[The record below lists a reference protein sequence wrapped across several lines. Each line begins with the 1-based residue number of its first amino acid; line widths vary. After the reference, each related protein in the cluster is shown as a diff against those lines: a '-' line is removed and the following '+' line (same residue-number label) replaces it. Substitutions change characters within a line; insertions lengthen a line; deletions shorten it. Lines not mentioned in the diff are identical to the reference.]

1 MKAKTFLATVT
12 LSAAAGAATV
22 LLLPKHSKIY
32 RVAEDIAETVKMEAG
47 RMFEALKK

>member
-1 MKAKTFLATVT
+1 MKAKTFLATIT
-12 LSAAAGAATV
+12 ISAAAGAATI

-32 RVAEDIAETVKMEAG
+32 RAAEDVTETVKMEAG